1 MSIFEDVTLAWKGEE
16 FTVKAGEM
24 MRLIAKVENE
34 ISIVELTRRQ
44 GPPLSKLAM
53 GYAVALNHAG
63 AKATHEQVYESLFM
77 ASQDDNDVIVNAVSG
92 LLTMM
97 MPPSTYQPQASAK
110 TTGKSKAKR
119 KPKAK

>member
-1 MSIFEDVTLAWKGEE
+1 MSIFQDVTLAWKGAEYV
-16 FTVKAGEM
+16 VKASDV

-34 ISIVELTRRQ
+34 VSIGELTREQ

-63 AKATHEQVYESLFM
+63 APATHEEVYESLFQQ
-77 ASQDDNDVIVNAVSG
+77 SQSGGNAIVDAVSG
-92 LLTMM
+92 LLMMM
-97 MPPSTYQPQASAK
+97 MPPSTYQPQETAK
-110 TTGKSKAKR
+110 AGKPKAKR

>member
-1 MSIFEDVTLAWKGEE
+1 MSIFEDVVLKWKGEE

-24 MRLIAKVENE
+24 MRMIAKVEAE
-34 ISIVELTRRQ
+34 ITIRELTKAE

-53 GYAVALNHAG
+53 GYAVALTHAG

-77 ASQDDNDVIVNAVSG
+77 ASQDEGNVIVDAVSI
-92 LLTMM
+92 LLMMM
-97 MPPSTYQPQASAK
+97 MPPSTYQPQGTAK
-110 TTGKSKAKR
+110 AGKPKAKR